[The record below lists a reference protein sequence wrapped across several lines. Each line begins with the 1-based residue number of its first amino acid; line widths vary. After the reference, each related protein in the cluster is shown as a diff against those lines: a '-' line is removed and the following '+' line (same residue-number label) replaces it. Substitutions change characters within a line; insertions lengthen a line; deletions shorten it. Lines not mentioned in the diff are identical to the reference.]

1 MDFIK
6 KKLFPGVGLIRN
18 RSLYP
23 KLALFLLLFF
33 VFYINA
39 FHEKYPDEFDNILG
53 GLYILHFKF
62 PYSGFFSHHGPV
74 AYFIAAV
81 VAIFSGESFVK
92 FRVVYSAFLFLFSV
106 GTYEYIRRRVGDA
119 RSGFYLVLLFILAFS
134 STYFWIHMLVADS
147 VAAWVFLP
155 VFALLFLK
163 TIYDQRLTFSDLT
176 FLSILT
182 CLALLSSL
190 TFLYVGFFVYLFIL
204 YLYFRDNPIKKFHL
218 SLVKPFL
225 ILGAPYAAFLIYLL
239 ITGSLSDYVYQSII
253 YNQKYYVY
261 NYTSPDG
268 GSGINPVRFAVI
280 IIHNFY
286 NNFFTLLLQLPDFKF
301 AFPVNVALAV
311 GNVALLIYLL
321 MKRKFALF
329 TFVLSFLIFANARSN
344 PLDSAEKDYQGAV
357 YTVASFFNT
366 IFVLGAF
373 YKELNRNVEFGKK
386 AIYTFLLLLTGIYAF
401 FMVAY
406 LGNRFFFKSFD
417 KYMGK
422 APLIY
427 DRPEIA
433 PILNSVTTKNDY
445 VWVGPLAFEDM
456 IYLQSK
462 IPTKYHFLIPG
473 MGRSEKIQADF
484 LKEVNSNKPK
494 VVWLDKNYNVLGARP
509 LEYGAFF
516 VKFLDDNYITIDTYR
531 EGGEKYVSIPAVTD
545 KFNIN
550 TMLYIRK
557 DAVEEVIDNLAENN
571 YLKREAAK

>member
-6 KKLFPGVGLIRN
+6 KKLFSGFGLIRN

-23 KLALFLLLFF
+23 KLTIFLLLFF
-33 VFYINA
+33 VLYINA

-53 GLYILHFKF
+53 GMYILHFKF
-62 PYSGFFSHHGPV
+62 PYVGFFSHHGPV

-81 VAIFSGESFVK
+81 VSLFSGESFVR
-92 FRVVYSAFLFLFSV
+92 FRIVYGIFLFLFSV
-106 GTYEYIRRRVGDA
+106 GTYEYIRKRVGDA
-119 RSGFYLVLLFILAFS
+119 KSGFYLVLLFILAIS

-147 VAAWVFLP
+147 IAAILLLP
-155 VFALLFLK
+155 VFGLLFLK
-163 TIYDQRLTFSDLT
+163 TIYDQKLTVSELT
-176 FLSILT
+176 FLSVLT
-182 CLALLSSL
+182 SLALLSSL
-190 TFLYVGFFVYLFIL
+190 TFLYVAFFVYLFIL
-204 YLYFRDNPIKKFHL
+204 YKYFKDNQVKRLDKSFL
-218 SLVKPFL
+218 KPF
-225 ILGAPYAAFLIYLL
+225 IVLGLPYVTFAIYLL
-239 ITGSLSDYVYQSII
+239 LTGSFSDYIYQSII

-261 NYTSPDG
+261 NYASPDG

-286 NNFFTLLLQLPDFKF
+286 NNFFTLLLQVADFKF

-311 GNVALLIYLL
+311 GNVSLLVYLL
-321 MKRKFALF
+321 LKRRFALF
-329 TFVLSFLIFANARSN
+329 AFVLLFLIFANARSN

-357 YTVASFFNT
+357 YTLASFFNT

-373 YKELNRNVEFGKK
+373 YKELNTNIEFGKK
-386 AIYTFLLLLTGIYAF
+386 VVYAFLMLLTGLYTF
-401 FMVAY
+401 YMVAF

-433 PILNSVTTKNDY
+433 PILNSVTTPNDY
-445 VWVGPLAFEDM
+445 VWAGPLAFEDM
-456 IYLQSK
+456 IYLEGK
-462 IPTKYHFLIPG
+462 MPTKYHFLIPG
-473 MGRSEKIQADF
+473 MGKSEKIQTDF
-484 LKEVNSNKPK
+484 LKEINSNKPK
-494 VVWLDKNYNVLGARP
+494 VVWLDKYYNVLGARP

-516 VKFLDDNYITIDTYR
+516 TKFLDDYYITIDTYR

-557 DAVEEVIDNLAENN
+557 DAVKEVIHALAENS
-571 YLKREAAK
+571 YLKKETVR